1 MDKQRNFISKQ
12 SILFYVIVFI
22 IALVAGTF
30 FNLILNDKDTKLVI
44 DHLTNF
50 FTLVKS
56 DNINYLPTFIN
67 TFLLNIL
74 YIFVIW
80 ILGFTVIAIPIIMII
95 YFFKSFIV
103 GFTISSLIS
112 YFKIKGILYSFIY
125 LFPHTIVHLLLILIL
140 STISIF
146 MSLRIIDIL
155 RKKKKNFNILLKK
168 YFIILIIFIFIT
180 FITSIYEVLLLP
192 KVFNLLI

>member
-12 SILFYVIVFI
+12 SILFYVIVFV

-74 YIFVIW
+74 YIFIIW

-112 YFKIKGILYSFIY
+112 HFKIKGILYSFIY
-125 LFPHTIVHLLLILIL
+125 LFPHTIVNLLLILIL

-146 MSLRIIDIL
+146 ISLRIIDIL